1 MKGTA
6 LLINKDHTVTV
17 FENLDKTEVEKLHQ
31 NKQQIVWYE
40 EEIDWDYG
48 Y

>member
-6 LLINKDHTVTV
+6 LLINNDQTVTV
-17 FENLDKTEVEKLHQ
+17 FENLDKTDVEKLHKKQ
-31 NKQQIVWYE
+31 QQIVWCE
-40 EEIDWDYG
+40 DAIDWDYG